1 MSALFSDVPE
11 KTTRAVEKS
20 ETAISGS
27 GQVGRKGGWD
37 MNKKKQIIGGPL
49 EIGGRVLS
57 LSRAI
62 RAGDFVYLTG
72 QIPMKNGVPMTDGS
86 VEDQTR
92 AVLDD
97 ITATLAEAGC
107 VRDDVIKAMV
117 WLRDRSDFAGF
128 NAVYGEYFPIEPPSR
143 SAVVSDLL
151 VDARV
156 EHEVVAYRPLDNA

>member
-1 MSALFSDVPE
+1 M
-11 KTTRAVEKS
+11 
-20 ETAISGS
+20 
-27 GQVGRKGGWD
+27 VG
-37 MNKKKQIIGGPL
+37 KKQVIGGPL

-72 QIPMKNGVPMTDGS
+72 QIPMRDGAPMTDGS
-86 VEDQTR
+86 IEDQTR

-107 VRDDVIKAMV
+107 TRDDVVKAMV
-117 WLRDRSDFAGF
+117 WLCDRADFPGF
-128 NAVYGEYFPIEPPSR
+128 NAIYGEYFPVEPPTR

-156 EHEVVAYRPLDNA
+156 EVEVVAFRPLDAKE